1 MPTILIQA
9 DTLCGF
15 AESILRAM
23 DVPGRKAR
31 LVATS
36 LVEANLRGV
45 DSHGVQLLPYYIE
58 QLESGD
64 MDKTAGGYVVSET
77 GACLLYHGENGV
89 GQGIAETCCSHG
101 VRIAKQ
107 QGMSMVVARRSKH

>member
-31 LVATS
+31 LVASS

-45 DSHGVQLLPYYIE
+45 DSHGVQLLPYYVE
-58 QLESGD
+58 QLEAGD
-64 MDKTAGGYVVSET
+64 MSRTADGHVISEI
-77 GACLLYHGENGV
+77 GACLLYDGENGM
-89 GQGIAETCCSHG
+89 GQQVAETCCAQG
-101 VRIAKQ
+101 VRIARQ
-107 QGMSMVVARRSKH
+107 QGLSMVV

>member
-45 DSHGVQLLPYYIE
+45 DSHGIQLLPYYVE

-64 MDKTAGGYVVSET
+64 MSKIADCQVISEM
-77 GACLLYHGENGV
+77 GSCLLYDAQNGI
-89 GQGIAETCCSHG
+89 GQGIAEVCCAHG
-101 VRIAKQ
+101 VRIAKEH
-107 QGMSMVVARRSKH
+107 G